1 MKKVNYTLYCPHCKE
16 YQKIDWQVESHYILN
31 AKYLLC
37 GTVTEV
43 VTCPNCGY
51 EKCGGT
57 RSHISEEDNEYYKWK
72 MEQDVEWLSNS
83 SLGIKTSEVLTLDF
97 HESDGFY
104 SYYHEGY
111 PINPGLIDTITLKDG
126 SVYAIFRGCDKNY
139 SEEFEEKVEAVFLYY
154 NDRYSNLIKLVD
166 DYDFSNIIEVSIH
179 QWKYLLKG
187 EDE

>member
-1 MKKVNYTLYCPHCKE
+1 MKEVNYTLYCPHCKV
-16 YQKIDWQVESHYILN
+16 YQTVNQKVESHYILN

-57 RSHISEEDNEYYKWK
+57 RSSLPEEDKEYYKWK
-72 MEQDVEWLSNS
+72 MEQDVEWLANSN
-83 SLGIKTSEVLTLDF
+83 LGIKTSEVLTLDF

-111 PINPGLIDTITLKDG
+111 PIKPDLIDAITLKDG
-126 SVYAIFRGCDKNY
+126 SVYTILKDCDNNY

-154 NDRYSNLIKLVD
+154 VDRYNNLVKLVN
-166 DYDFSNIIEVSIH
+166 DYDFSNIIDVSIS
-179 QWKYLLKG
+179 Q
-187 EDE
+187 